1 MNDDEQKH
9 NNVKFQIEF
18 PIFFSFSSFF
28 VIIHAPYYTP
38 CFCLNICSF
47 LQRGKRL
54 GKVGY
59 GYTEPVANLKNN
71 KNNNKML
78 GQPPSACV

>member
-9 NNVKFQIEF
+9 NIVKFQIEF
-18 PIFFSFSSFF
+18 SIFFSLFLLFYTHLITPYVSVSTCFF
-28 VIIHAPYYTP
+28 
-38 CFCLNICSF
+38 F
-47 LQRGKRL
+47 LQRRRRI